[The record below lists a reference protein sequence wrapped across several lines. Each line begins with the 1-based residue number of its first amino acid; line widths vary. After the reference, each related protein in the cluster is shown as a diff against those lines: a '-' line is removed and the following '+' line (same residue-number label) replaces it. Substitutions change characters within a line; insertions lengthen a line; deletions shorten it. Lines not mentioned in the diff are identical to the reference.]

1 MEIYREACRIQRD
14 KRLSDEGRARKV
26 LVLNDEILELCV
38 GMWLEDLPPI
48 LGLENDYRL
57 LVNELMRLMLGKE
70 LFTFV
75 TARPTTQPNGTTK
88 PVDGTNNEAERTLRG
103 AAQAR
108 VTGRTNKTVN
118 GARRQT
124 ILTSVLESLRLYL
137 PTFTLS
143 SVLEE
148 LKRWWATGQSC
159 FEKLVEKLKLTP
171 PQHPVAHQLL
181 PGPSG

>member
-1 MEIYREACRIQRD
+1 
-14 KRLSDEGRARKV
+14 
-26 LVLNDEILELCV
+26 
-38 GMWLEDLPPI
+38 
-48 LGLENDYRL
+48 
-57 LVNELMRLMLGKE
+57 
-70 LFTFV
+70 
-75 TARPTTQPNGTTK
+75 
-88 PVDGTNNEAERTLRG
+88 
-103 AAQAR
+103 

>member
-1 MEIYREACRIQRD
+1 
-14 KRLSDEGRARKV
+14 
-26 LVLNDEILELCV
+26 
-38 GMWLEDLPPI
+38 
-48 LGLENDYRL
+48 
-57 LVNELMRLMLGKE
+57 VN
-70 LFTFV
+70 
-75 TARPTTQPNGTTK
+75 
-88 PVDGTNNEAERTLRG
+88 GTNNEAERTLRA

-124 ILTSVLESLRLYL
+124 ILTSVLESLRLFL

-148 LKRWWATGQSC
+148 LKRWWATGRSC
-159 FEKLVEKLKLTP
+159 FEKLVEKLELTP
-171 PQHPVAHQLL
+171 PEQSVIDQIL